1 MAPVAPLNSHQ
12 LLVFLL
18 QIGLLLGSALV
29 LGRSA
34 RRLGMPAIVG
44 ELFAGVLLGPSL
56 LDHVAPGFAGWLL
69 PQRPDQQHLLDAA
82 GQFGV
87 LLLVGITGM
96 HIDLDLVKRQGMTA
110 VRVSAGGLLV
120 PLGIGVGVGFLL
132 PGSLLVAGEDR
143 TVFAWFLGVALCVSA
158 IPVIAKT
165 LLEMRLLH
173 RDIGQQIVNSAV
185 VDDAV
190 GWLLLS
196 VVSAMATTG
205 VHASGVARSVAGL
218 AGVVVFTIVLG
229 RPLVRVIMR
238 LAGRSEGDGSGV
250 AAAVVVIFLC
260 GAGTQ
265 ALGMES
271 VLGAFLGGILL
282 SSAGWGAGSE
292 RLAALRTFVMAVLAP
307 LYFATAGLRADLTAL
322 TRPAVA
328 VTAVAVLLVAVIGKF
343 VGAYTGARASRLGHW
358 EALSLGA
365 GMNAR
370 GVIGLVIAMVGL
382 RLNVLSTAMYTIV
395 VLVAI
400 VTSVMA
406 PPILRYAVRRI
417 EVTSE
422 EEHREQVL
430 LGGYR

>member
-1 MAPVAPLNSHQ
+1 MAPVAPLNAHQ

-18 QIGLLLGSALV
+18 QIALLLGSALV
-29 LGRSA
+29 LGRLA
-34 RRLGMPAIVG
+34 RWLGMPPIVG
-44 ELFAGVLLGPSL
+44 ELFAGVIMGPSL
-56 LDHVAPGFAGWLL
+56 LTHVAPGFAAWLL
-69 PQRPDQQHLLDAA
+69 PQRPDQQHLLDAL

-87 LLLVGITGM
+87 ILLIGITGM
-96 HIDLDLVKRQGMTA
+96 HIDLAMVKRQGMTA

-120 PLGIGVGVGFLL
+120 PLGAGVGIGLVL
-132 PGSLLVAGEDR
+132 PASLLAADGDR
-143 TVFAWFLGVALCVSA
+143 TAFAWFIGVAMCVSA

-185 VDDAV
+185 VDDAI

-205 VHASGVARSVAGL
+205 VHAAGVATSVVRL
-218 AGVVVFTIVLG
+218 AGVVAFTIVLG
-229 RPLVRVIMR
+229 RPLVNLITRF
-238 LAGRSEGDGSGV
+238 AGRSEETGV
-250 AAAVVVIFLC
+250 GMAAAVVVIFLC
-260 GAGTQ
+260 AAGTQ
-265 ALGMES
+265 ALGMEP
-271 VLGAFLGGILL
+271 VFGAFLAGVLL
-282 SSAGWGAGSE
+282 SSVGWGAGSG
-292 RLAALRTFVMAVLAP
+292 RLASLRTFVMAVPAP
-307 LYFATAGLRADLTAL
+307 LYFATAGLRTDLTAL
-322 TRPAVA
+322 ARPTVAVA
-328 VTAVAVLLVAVIGKF
+328 AVAVLLVAVVGKF
-343 VGAYTGARASRLGHW
+343 VGAYAGARASRLGHW

-382 RLNVLSTAMYTIV
+382 RLGVLSTAMYTIV
-395 VLVAI
+395 VLMAI

-406 PPILRYAVRRI
+406 PPILRYTVRRI

-422 EEHREQVL
+422 EQHREQVL